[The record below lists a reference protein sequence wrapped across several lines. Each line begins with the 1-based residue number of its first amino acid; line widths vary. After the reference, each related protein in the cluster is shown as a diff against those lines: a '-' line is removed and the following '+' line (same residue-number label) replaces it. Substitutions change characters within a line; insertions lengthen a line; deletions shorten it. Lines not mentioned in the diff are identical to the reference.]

1 MANESIRALYPFLNG
16 RDEPTVDERTP
27 IDAALVDSVLEKAR
41 HGREVSQAFFD
52 EHAAALIGAARAL
65 SRVFANGA
73 KVLCMGNGGS
83 SCDAAHFAVE
93 FLHPITAG
101 RPALPVHNLTMD
113 TATLSAIGNDLGMRH
128 VFRRQLE
135 AHARPND
142 GLLGFSTSGNS
153 DNLMAAYQKAKE
165 LGLVTLGLA
174 GGDGGEMKASGLVD
188 HCLVVGTDSV
198 HRVQEVHVAAY
209 HILWDLTHTLLA
221 ESRGPAL
228 PRGPGLSSGSASS
241 SGPGLSPG
249 DAAQRSGRQRG
260 RP

>member
-1 MANESIRALYPFLNG
+1 MANDPIRALYPFLSG
-16 RDEPTVDERTP
+16 RHEPA
-27 IDAALVDSVLEKAR
+27 IDGAARSDASLVGSVLEKAR
-41 HGREVSQAFFD
+41 HGREVAQSFF
-52 EHAAALIGAARAL
+52 EQHAAALIGAARAL
-65 SRVFANGA
+65 SRVFASGG

-113 TATLSAIGNDLGMRH
+113 VATLSAIGNDLGMRH

-135 AHARPND
+135 AHAREND

-153 DNLMAAYQKAKE
+153 ENLMAAYEKAKE
-165 LGLVTLGLA
+165 LGLVTLGLT
-174 GGDGGEMKASGLVD
+174 GGDGGQMKASGLVD
-188 HCLVVGTDSV
+188 HCLVVGTDSI

-221 ESRGPAL
+221 DSRGPAH
-228 PRGPGLSSGSASS
+228 PRG
-241 SGPGLSPG
+241 GP
-249 DAAQRSGRQRG
+249 
-260 RP
+260 